1 MINPPVSN
9 GPPRPAM
16 TKVEEAIDMAHVS
29 TKILLMAAAS
39 VTALASGGTA
49 MAQQSS
55 TTQGVLQSPPTD
67 QAASPTAQAA
77 DQDGSV
83 RNGDETSAD
92 TQTDGGDIVV
102 TGIRA
107 AQQRAVNL
115 KRDAASV
122 TDSISAEDIGK
133 LPDVTISDSLQR
145 IPGVQIRRDAGEGAS
160 INIRGLPQVTTL
172 LNGEAYL
179 GAQSITTIQPNF
191 NDIPSQLFAGADVI
205 KSSTADLLNAG
216 ITGTVNLRTRRPF
229 DLKKGFTFAAAA
241 EGAYGDKTKKYD
253 PNLNALVGWHGERI
267 GILISGAYSNLHL
280 SNSHN
285 GIQEGYGAA
294 LHNEQFNT
302 AANPTGDVNT
312 SNGFSPPNRPHGT
325 IVGTGRDVNGD
336 GDAND
341 AFIVPQGFTAWDK
354 VNQRE
359 RIGINASAQW
369 EISDALTL
377 NADAFF
383 TQQNENDRTAGIQMQ
398 NVNWQAGEFVPGQ
411 SRNTGRQVTL
421 TSGNI
426 SRAYDLNTTQ
436 IYNYDL
442 GNFDSY
448 SQNDRYKSQSQ
459 NYNVELKYD
468 NGGRFKAVVRGIY
481 GKAYSNYDQSYL
493 QFSPS
498 NGAQWQPGGIGHY
511 PSGDIAFNP
520 GGYQVNTV
528 AGAASLPASVDFTGA
543 QPVFTLP
550 TQLTTLLGNIDNY
563 ALKTTSSEGNYRRK
577 GDLKLVRGDVTYE
590 ANDNVSVAA
599 GVRYSERSV
608 DDFEFDRA
616 APLYAGQASQTGGCL
631 VKWKAFDVPV
641 GDASCYAG
649 TGTFNTPGFRPYT
662 AGLTRKASAAIFN
675 GQVKQYDLPGA
686 GLPPIYIFD
695 PKAMDN
701 ALAFQ
706 NSFYPGNVE
715 IQNPGASFNVGVKQT
730 SGYAQLNVKGEVF
743 GIPVSG
749 NAGLKI
755 INTRLDIT
763 QYVTGSPRPYG
774 VANVSNGTVETKRS
788 FTDYLPAFNLAFD
801 FASNLKLRVAF
812 SRTMTLLDLN
822 QWGGGLNP
830 TYAIDTTNPG
840 SPVFRVT
847 GGSSNG
853 NPQLDPWR
861 ATNVEG
867 SLEYYIGRSSL
878 ISLGAFYIDVASF
891 IQSGNIVRTDLPDN
905 DGVVRN
911 RTVSISTPVQGAGGT
926 LKGVEAGWK
935 QSFSDLAFMPTVLS
949 NFGIDA
955 NITYSPSDSGQ
966 VDLAGDK
973 IPFQDNSKIQTNLAG
988 FYQDSHFQARVAWNY
1003 RSKRAVQQNFGGI
1016 QGLELYQQPTNYV
1029 DASISYDFTPSLT
1042 IYAQGSNLTGEYEKY
1057 YLTFPDEKAYNNIY
1071 ERRFMAGARVKF

>member
-1 MINPPVSN
+1 MHRVQSK
-9 GPPRPAM
+9 
-16 TKVEEAIDMAHVS
+16 T
-29 TKILLMAAAS
+29 ILLVAAS
-39 VTALASGGTA
+39 VGALACGNVAS
-49 MAQQSS
+49 AQQTS
-55 TTQGVLQSPPTD
+55 TTQGVLQSAPTD
-67 QAASPTAQAA
+67 QAASPSAVAA
-77 DQDGSV
+77 DQAS
-83 RNGDETSAD
+83 EAQTPSTPTSDAAAE
-92 TQTDGGDIVV
+92 GEDIVV
-102 TGIRA
+102 TGIRG

-145 IPGVQIRRDAGEGAS
+145 IPGVQIRRDAGEGAA

-241 EGAYGDKTKKYD
+241 EGAYGDKTKEFD
-253 PNLNALVGWHGERI
+253 PNLNGLFGYHGEKF
-267 GILISGAYSNLHL
+267 GFLISGAYSNLHL

-302 AANPTGDVNT
+302 AANPTGDVNL
-312 SNGFSPPNRPHGT
+312 SNGFSPNNRPHGT

-359 RIGINASAQW
+359 RIGVNASAQW

-383 TQQNENDRTAGIQMQ
+383 TRQNENDRTAGIQMQ

-411 SRNTGRQVTL
+411 SRDTGSVVSLSNGGVTRDY
-421 TSGNI
+421 N
-426 SRAYDLNTTQ
+426 LNTTQ
-436 IYNYDL
+436 VYNYDL

-468 NGGRFKAVVRGIY
+468 NGGKFKASLRGIY

-493 QFSPS
+493 QFSNS
-498 NGAQWQPGGIGHY
+498 NGAQWQPFGVGHY
-511 PSGDIAFNP
+511 PSGDIAFNQA
-520 GGYQVNTV
+520 GYAVNTI
-528 AGAASLPASVDFTGA
+528 AGAASLPATVDFTGN
-543 QPVFTLP
+543 QPKFTLP
-550 TQLTTLLGNIDNY
+550 TQLTNLLGNIDNY

-577 GDLKLVRGDVTYE
+577 GDLKLFRGDASYQ
-590 ANDNVSVAA
+590 ANDNVGISF
-599 GVRYSERSV
+599 GGRYSERSV

-616 APLYAGQASQTGGCL
+616 APLYAGQASQPGGCL
-631 VKWKAFDVPV
+631 VKWKAFDVPMN
-641 GDASCYAG
+641 ASTCYAG
-649 TGTFNTPGFRPYT
+649 TGTYGTAGFLPYT
-662 AGLTRKASAAIFN
+662 AGLTRKGSDPIFN
-675 GQVKQYDLPGA
+675 GQVKQYNLPGA
-686 GLPPIYIFD
+686 GLPPIYVLD
-695 PKAMDN
+695 PKVMDN

-715 IQNPGASFNVGVKQT
+715 VQNPGASFNVGVKQI
-730 SGYAQLNVKGEVF
+730 SGYAQLNVKGDVF

-755 INTRLDIT
+755 INTKLDIT
-763 QYVTGSPRPYG
+763 QFVTGSPQPYG
-774 VANVSNGTVETKRS
+774 LANLSNGTVETKRS

-801 FASNLKLRVAF
+801 LSRNLKFRAAF
-812 SRTMTLLDLN
+812 SKTMTLLDLN

-853 NPQLDPWR
+853 NPQLNPWR

-867 SLEYYIGRSSL
+867 SLEYYIGNSSL
-878 ISLGAFYIDVASF
+878 ISVGAFYIDVASF
-891 IQSGNIVRTDLPDN
+891 IQQGNVVRTDLPDN

-911 RTVSISTPVQGAGGT
+911 RTVSISTPVQGDGGT

-935 QSFSDLAFMPTVLS
+935 QSFNDLTFMPTILS

-955 NITYSPSDSGQ
+955 NITYSPSDSGE
-966 VDLAGDK
+966 VDLKGDK

-988 FYQDSHFQARVAWNY
+988 FYQDNHFQARVAWNY

-1016 QGLELYQQPTNYV
+1016 QGLELYQQPTNYI
-1029 DASISYDFTPSLT
+1029 DASISYDFTPNVTL
-1042 IYAQGSNLTGEYEKY
+1042 YAQGSNLTGEYEKY

-1071 ERRFMAGARVKF
+1071 ERRFMAGARFKF

>member
-1 MINPPVSN
+1 MVHRVQSK
-9 GPPRPAM
+9 
-16 TKVEEAIDMAHVS
+16 T
-29 TKILLMAAAS
+29 ILMVAAS
-39 VTALASGGTA
+39 VGALACGSVA
-49 MAQQSS
+49 SAQQTS
-55 TTQGVLQSPPTD
+55 TTQGVLQNAPTG
-67 QAASPTAQAA
+67 QAASPSAVAA
-77 DQDGSV
+77 DQAS
-83 RNGDETSAD
+83 EAQTPSTPTSEAAAE
-92 TQTDGGDIVV
+92 GEDIVV
-102 TGIRA
+102 TGIRG

-145 IPGVQIRRDAGEGAS
+145 IPGVQIRRDAGEGAA

-241 EGAYGDKTKKYD
+241 EGAYGDKTKEFD
-253 PNLNALVGWHGERI
+253 PNLNGLFGYHGEKF
-267 GILISGAYSNLHL
+267 GFLISGAYSNLHL

-302 AANPTGDVNT
+302 TANPTGDVNL
-312 SNGFSPPNRPHGT
+312 SNGFSPSNRPRGT

-359 RIGINASAQW
+359 RIGVNASAQW

-383 TQQNENDRTAGIQMQ
+383 TRQNENDRTAGIQMQ
-398 NVNWQAGEFVPGQ
+398 NVNWQAGEFIPGQ
-411 SRNTGRQVTL
+411 SRDTGSVVSL
-421 TSGNI
+421 SNGGV
-426 SRAYDLNTTQ
+426 SRDYNLNTTQ
-436 IYNYDL
+436 VYNYDL

-468 NGGRFKAVVRGIY
+468 NGGKFKASLRGIY

-493 QFSPS
+493 QFSNS
-498 NGAQWQPGGIGHY
+498 NGAQWQPFGVGHY
-511 PSGDIAFNP
+511 PTGDIAFNRN
-520 GGYQVNTV
+520 GYAVNTI
-528 AGAASLPASVDFTGA
+528 AGAASLPAIVDFTGN
-543 QPVFTLP
+543 QPKFTLP
-550 TQLTTLLGNIDNY
+550 TQLTNLLGNIDNY

-577 GDLKLVRGDVTYE
+577 GDLKLFRGDASYQ
-590 ANDNVSVAA
+590 ANDNVGISF
-599 GVRYSERSV
+599 GGRYSERTV

-616 APLYAGQASQTGGCL
+616 APLYAGQASQPGGCL
-631 VKWKAFDVPV
+631 VKWKAFDVPMN
-641 GDASCYAG
+641 ASTCNAG
-649 TGTFNTPGFRPYT
+649 TGTYGTAGFVPYT
-662 AGLTRKASAAIFN
+662 AGLTRKGSDPIFN
-675 GQVKQYDLPGA
+675 GQVKQYNLPGA
-686 GLPPIYIFD
+686 GLPPIYVLD
-695 PKAMDN
+695 PKVMDN

-715 IQNPGASFNVGVKQT
+715 VQNPGASFNVGVKQI
-730 SGYAQLNVKGEVF
+730 SGYAQLNVKGDVF

-755 INTRLDIT
+755 INTKLDIT
-763 QYVTGSPRPYG
+763 QFVTGAPQPYG
-774 VANVSNGTVETKRS
+774 LANLSNGTVETKRG

-801 FASNLKLRVAF
+801 LSRNLKFRAAF
-812 SRTMTLLDLN
+812 SKTMTLLDLN

-853 NPQLDPWR
+853 NPQLNPWR

-867 SLEYYIGRSSL
+867 SLEYYIGNSSL
-878 ISLGAFYIDVASF
+878 ISVGAFYIDVASF
-891 IQSGNIVRTDLPDN
+891 IQQGNVVRTDLPDN

-911 RTVSISTPVQGAGGT
+911 RTVSISTPVQGDGGT

-935 QSFSDLAFMPTVLS
+935 QSFNDLTFMPTILS

-955 NITYSPSDSGQ
+955 NITYSPSDSGE
-966 VDLAGDK
+966 VDLKGDK

-988 FYQDSHFQARVAWNY
+988 FYQDSQFQARVAWNY

-1016 QGLELYQQPTNYV
+1016 QGLELYQQPTNYI
-1029 DASISYDFTPSLT
+1029 DASISYDFTPNVTL
-1042 IYAQGSNLTGEYEKY
+1042 YAQGSNLTGEYEKY
-1057 YLTFPDEKAYNNIY
+1057 YLTFPDEKAYNNIS
-1071 ERRFMAGARVKF
+1071 ERRFMAGARFKF

>member
-1 MINPPVSN
+1 M
-9 GPPRPAM
+9 
-16 TKVEEAIDMAHVS
+16 
-29 TKILLMAAAS
+29 LMVAAS
-39 VTALASGGTA
+39 VTALVSSSTA
-49 MAQQSS
+49 LAQQTS
-55 TTQGVLQSPPTD
+55 TTQGVLQSAPTD
-67 QAASPTAQAA
+67 QAASPSAAAA
-77 DQDGSV
+77 DQAS
-83 RNGDETSAD
+83 E
-92 TQTDGGDIVV
+92 TQTPTTPTSDAAAESEDIVV
-102 TGIRA
+102 TGIRG
-107 AQQRAVNL
+107 AQRRAVNL

-145 IPGVQIRRDAGEGAS
+145 IPGVQIRRDAGEGAA

-241 EGAYGDKTKKYD
+241 EGAYGDKTKEFD
-253 PNLNALVGWHGERI
+253 PNLNGLFGFRGEKVGFLV
-267 GILISGAYSNLHL
+267 SGAYSNLHL

-302 AANPTGDVNT
+302 AANPTGDVNL
-312 SNGFSPPNRPHGT
+312 SSGFSPANRPKGT

-336 GDAND
+336 GDSND

-383 TQQNENDRTAGIQMQ
+383 TRQNENDRTAGIQMQ
-398 NVNWQAGEFVPGQ
+398 NVNWQAAEFVPGQ
-411 SRNTGRQVTL
+411 SRNTGSVVSLSNGGVT
-421 TSGNI
+421 
-426 SRAYDLNTTQ
+426 RDYDLNTTQ
-436 IYNYDL
+436 VYNYDL

-448 SQNDRYKSQSQ
+448 AQNDRFKSQSQ

-468 NGGRFKAVVRGIY
+468 NGGRFKASLRGIY

-511 PSGDIAFNP
+511 STGDVAFNP
-520 GGYQVNTV
+520 GGYVVNTL
-528 AGAASLPASVDFTGA
+528 AGAASLPATVDFTGN

-550 TQLTTLLGNIDNY
+550 SQLTNALGNIDSY
-563 ALKTTSSEGNYRRK
+563 TMKTTSSEGNYRRK
-577 GDLKLVRGDVTYE
+577 GDLKLIRGDVSYE
-590 ANDNVSVAA
+590 ANDNVSLAL
-599 GVRYSERSV
+599 GGRYSERTV

-616 APLYAGQASQTGGCL
+616 APLYAGQASQAGGCL
-631 VKWKAFDVPV
+631 VKWKAFDVPLN
-641 GDASCYAG
+641 DASCRAG
-649 TGTFNTPGFRPYT
+649 TGTFGTASFAPYT
-662 AGLTRKASAAIFN
+662 AGQVRKASDPIFN
-675 GQVKQYDLPGA
+675 GQVKQYNLPGA
-686 GLPPIYIFD
+686 GLPPIYVLD
-695 PKAMDN
+695 PKVMDN

-715 IQNPGASFNVGVKQT
+715 VQNPGASFNVGVKQI
-730 SGYAQLNVKGEVF
+730 SGYAQLNVKGDVF

-755 INTRLDIT
+755 INTKLDIT
-763 QYVTGSPRPYG
+763 QFVTGSPQPYG
-774 VANVSNGTVETKRS
+774 LANLSNGTVETKRS
-788 FTDYLPAFNLAFD
+788 FTDFLPAFNLAF
-801 FASNLKLRVAF
+801 NLAENVKLRLAY
-812 SRTMTLLDLN
+812 SKTMTLLDLN

-830 TYAIDTTNPG
+830 TYAIDTSNPG

-867 SLEYYIGRSSL
+867 SLEYYIGASSL
-878 ISLGAFYIDVASF
+878 ISVGAFYIDVASF

-911 RTVSISTPVQGAGGT
+911 RTVSISTPVQGDGGT

-935 QSFSDLAFMPTVLS
+935 QSFSDLGFMPSILT

-955 NITYSPSDSGQ
+955 NITYSPSDSGA
-966 VDLAGDK
+966 VDLKGDA

-988 FYQDSHFQARVAWNY
+988 FYQDDHFQARVAWNY

-1029 DASISYDFTPSLT
+1029 DASISYDFTPNLT
-1042 IYAQGSNLTGEYEKY
+1042 LYAQGSNLTGEYEKY

-1071 ERRFMAGARVKF
+1071 ERRFMAGARFKF